1 MCIHFICL
9 PLLPLSP
16 TLFPLP
22 LLLCSALLPS
32 LAKFVSIVICHG
44 GDTSQVKCK
53 NENIQQSDRPK
64 SVP

>member
-9 PLLPLSP
+9 PHLPLSP
-16 TLFPLP
+16 TLFPL
-22 LLLCSALLPS
+22 CCALLPS